1 MGLLPKGS
9 YWFSSWA
16 IRFLEDPLL
25 LIWRYSRFVNCPTG
39 ICHASTVP
47 REQGL
52 LIHHDLAL
60 LMR

>member
-9 YWFSSWA
+9 YLVLVVRPQ

-25 LIWRYSRFVNCPTG
+25 NLAVFFDLLIVLRVFVMLQL
-39 ICHASTVP
+39 VP

-52 LIHHDLAL
+52 LIHHDLAF
-60 LMR
+60 